1 MTARRPDRFY
11 SSKRIQALDNA
22 QPQPKQPVQEGL
34 IGRALRAVARLR
46 NDR

>member
-11 SSKRIQALDNA
+11 TSKRLQALDAESKQN
-22 QPQPKQPVQEGL
+22 KQPAQEGI

>member
-11 SSKRIQALDNA
+11 TSKRLQALDA
-22 QPQPKQPVQEGL
+22 ESKQSKQPTQEGL

>member
-11 SSKRIQALDNA
+11 SSKRIQGLDAENK
-22 QPQPKQPVQEGL
+22 QPKQSLPEGL

>member
-1 MTARRPDRFY
+1 MTARRPDRFNT
-11 SSKRIQALDNA
+11 SKRLQALDAESKQN
-22 QPQPKQPVQEGL
+22 KQPAQEGI